1 METTNTIFRNDFA
14 ISEAQPHTPFSL
26 ILTNGWVLTPRHH
39 QRSPQRLSPPPFT
52 ATARSPPSRRLSP
65 DPPSALV
72 SLLSSVCAR
81 LPASRRASAGECSR
95 PQAVF
100 PSSCSVSSSSA
111 ITAPNPTPRLLA
123 SPLSSI
129 SARFSP
135 RLPPPVSAR
144 AVRGCCFSSS
154 VGVAACTALLVCLH
168 CSMLPLQQQS
178 TGNNQIKYTISGAGV
193 VSCMS
198 CHGHIVRHGQ
208 HLLKLVELCSITC
221 TLDATKCLH
230 ALSITMGPIPNQS
243 IFVHNNVISHYL
255 SLGEFLHARR
265 VFDILPQR
273 TVVSYNMLI
282 HAYSRRGDVS
292 DAWSLLCHM
301 RGSDFS
307 PTQYTLSGLLSCELL
322 SICQGMQ
329 LQALSIKSGLFYADA
344 FVGTALLGLFGRHG
358 CLDEAFIAFEDM
370 VHKSL
375 VTWNI
380 MLLILARNGFV
391 GDCQNL
397 FRDLV
402 RTGVALSEGSFVAV
416 LSGLVDP
423 EQDLEYSAMI
433 HGLMTKCGFDGDIAL
448 VNCLINVYVKCKA
461 MFSAQRLFQEVPAE
475 NVVSWNTIID
485 ALVKSG
491 RPQVALEMFVNMSR
505 RGLVPSQATFVA
517 VIDSCA
523 SLKNF
528 VCGESI
534 HAKVIRNGFESD
546 VVVGTALVDFY
557 AKSDNMMCSHK
568 CFNQIEEKNI
578 VSWNALMVGYSNECS
593 SMPIMLLRQML
604 QLGHLVNEFSFSASL
619 KSSSVLNTRQL
630 HGLLIKMGYESHEYV
645 LSSLV
650 MAYSRNGLIIEALS
664 FVKEV
669 SNSLPLVP
677 SNIIAG
683 IYNRTCQYYETVKF
697 LSLLESPDTV
707 SWNLVISACARSNNY
722 NEVLELFNHMHVA
735 HIQPDNYTFMSI
747 LCVCTKLCHL
757 DLGSSLHGLIMK
769 TNLYNWDTYICNA
782 LIDMYGKCG
791 NIDSSVKVFE
801 EMTDKNIITWTA
813 LITALGLNG
822 YPHEALKRFK
832 NMESFR
838 LKPDA
843 LALRAVLSACR
854 YGGLVSEAMEIFK
867 QMGTAYGIQPE
878 LDHYHCIV
886 DLLAKRGE
894 IEEAE
899 KIITSMPFPPNANIW
914 RSFLEGSK
922 RQTEKSNCILE
933 AMH

>member
-1 METTNTIFRNDFA
+1 
-14 ISEAQPHTPFSL
+14 
-26 ILTNGWVLTPRHH
+26 
-39 QRSPQRLSPPPFT
+39 
-52 ATARSPPSRRLSP
+52 
-65 DPPSALV
+65 
-72 SLLSSVCAR
+72 
-81 LPASRRASAGECSR
+81 
-95 PQAVF
+95 
-100 PSSCSVSSSSA
+100 
-111 ITAPNPTPRLLA
+111 
-123 SPLSSI
+123 
-129 SARFSP
+129 
-135 RLPPPVSAR
+135 
-144 AVRGCCFSSS
+144 
-154 VGVAACTALLVCLH
+154 
-168 CSMLPLQQQS
+168 
-178 TGNNQIKYTISGAGV
+178 
-193 VSCMS
+193 
-198 CHGHIVRHGQ
+198 
-208 HLLKLVELCSITC
+208 
-221 TLDATKCLH
+221 
-230 ALSITMGPIPNQS
+230 MGPIPKQS
-243 IFVHNNVISHYL
+243 VFIHNNIISHYL
-255 SLGEFLHARR
+255 SLGEILHARR

-282 HAYSRRGDVS
+282 QAYSRRGDVS

-301 RGSDFS
+301 GCSDFS

-329 LQALSIKSGLFYADA
+329 LQALSIKNGLFDADA

-358 CLDEAFIAFEDM
+358 YLDEAFIAFEDM

-380 MLLILARNGFV
+380 MLLMLARNGFV

-402 RTGVALSEGSFVAV
+402 RTGIALSEGSFVAV

-423 EQDLEYSAMI
+423 EQDLEYTAMI

-448 VNCLINVYVKCKA
+448 VNCLISVYAKCNA

-475 NVVSWNTIID
+475 NIVSWNTIID
-485 ALVKSG
+485 AFVKSG
-491 RPQVALEMFVNMSR
+491 RPQLALGMFVNMCS

-517 VIDSCA
+517 EIDSCA
-523 SLKNF
+523 CLKNL
-528 VCGESI
+528 VCGESL
-534 HAKVIRNGFESD
+534 HAK
-546 VVVGTALVDFY
+546 
-557 AKSDNMMCSHK
+557 
-568 CFNQIEEKNI
+568 IEEKNI
-578 VSWNALMVGYSNECS
+578 VSWNALMVGYSNVCS

-604 QLGHLVNEFSFSASL
+604 QFGLLVNEFSFSASL
-619 KSSSVLNTRQL
+619 KSSSVLNLHQL
-630 HGLLIKMGYESHEYV
+630 HGLVIKMGYENHEYV

-650 MAYSRNGLIIEALS
+650 MAYSRNGLINEALS
-664 FVKEV
+664 FVKEI

-683 IYNRTCQYYETVKF
+683 IYNRTCQYFETVKF

-722 NEVLELFNHMHVA
+722 NEVLELFNHMHSA
-735 HIQPDNYTFMSI
+735 GIQPDNYTFMSI
-747 LCVCTKLCHL
+747 ICVCTKHCRL

-769 TNLYNWDTYICNA
+769 TNLYNWDTYLCNA

-791 NIDSSVKVFE
+791 SIDGSVKVFE

-813 LITALGLNG
+813 LITAFGLSG
-822 YPHEALKRFK
+822 YAHEALKRFK
-832 NMESFR
+832 IMESFG

-854 YGGLVSEAMEIFK
+854 YGGLVSKAMEIFK
-867 QMGTAYGIQPE
+867 QMGTGYGIQPE

-886 DLLAKRGE
+886 DLLAKSGE

-922 RQTEKSNCILE
+922 RQTFAN
-933 AMH
+933 